1 MAAAKSTAKSTA
13 QPTVKIFDAVLER
26 TSDRLRWV
34 IARVPIDV
42 HKVWTK
48 RGQLRIQGEI
58 NGFNFSSTL
67 FPTRRGEHFLIV
79 NKKMQA
85 GAKTAP
91 GLTARFRLVPDT
103 VPRPTAAPPKEL
115 LLVLKQSRRLL
126 TFYESLPSSWRN
138 DIARRIS
145 QGKHEETRRRRAQ
158 QMAERLLETWKL
170 SAICRRCWPWPFAR
184 TPRPGL
190 RGRRCRPRSGAGI
203 SCPFFITAIRNHAR
217 AALPNGWTKL
227 PVRLRS
233 AAGKHARRIGSSNK
247 TGSSCAPREFACR
260 YSADCAAIAMPA
272 SSAAAMIFSPSKS
285 RHLPASTARQV
296 APACCMVSIGCNPST
311 GTSK

>member
-1 MAAAKSTAKSTA
+1 MLMAAAKSTAKSTA

-42 HKVWTK
+42 HKVWAK

-126 TFYESLPSSWRN
+126 KFYESLPSSWRN

-158 QMAERLLETWKL
+158 QMAERLLETLEAERDLPPLLAMALRQNAKAGAAWAKM
-170 SAICRRCWPWPFAR
+170 SPSQRRRHLMSIFYY
-184 TPRPGL
+184 
-190 RGRRCRPRSGAGI
+190 
-203 SCPFFITAIRNHAR
+203 RNPESR
-217 AALPNGWTKL
+217 
-227 PVRLRS
+227 
-233 AAGKHARRIGSSNK
+233 ARRIAK
-247 TGSSCAPREFACR
+247 WMDE
-260 YSADCAAIAMPA
+260 I
-272 SSAAAMIFSPSKS
+272 
-285 RHLPASTARQV
+285 
-296 APACCMVSIGCNPST
+296 T
-311 GTSK
+311 GTAEKRSRETRQEDWEFE